1 MKELLEKILGQIKKT
16 PSGVRAYEDLYHICL
31 ETQKTDIPL
40 SVEYLKKLSD
50 IIENRIP
57 QSETDKELRSLF
69 MLHKKVL
76 LAAAPFDFESY
87 LLYVEWE
94 REPDKK
100 FYVPRREVMHPVVQA
115 MQDLIDDRLDLLT
128 ISMPPGTGKST
139 LGIFFL
145 SWVMG
150 RFPDSQSLAS
160 AHSGMLT
167 RSFYDGVYQIITD
180 SEYLWADVFPGV
192 KMAAT
197 NSKEET
203 IDLHKKHRFSTLTCR
218 AINASLTGATRCD
231 KILYADDLCSGIE
244 EAMSKERLDKL
255 WSAYTNDLKSRKK
268 EGAKEIHIA
277 TRWSVHDVIGRL
289 ENQYGGDS
297 RAKFIVLPALDAD
310 GESNFNYTYGVGFS
324 RNYFEDMRNNL
335 DEASFKALF
344 MNQPIEREGL
354 LYDVDELRRYFEL
367 PAEDPDAIIGIC
379 DTKDKGSDYAFLPAA
394 YVYGNDYYIDDC
406 ICDNSLPN
414 IVDARLVDILLRCKV
429 KMCRFESNSAGGRVA
444 EKVQNE
450 VKKRGGITR
459 ITTKFT
465 TANKETKII
474 VNSAWVKEHCLFKDD
489 SLYKRQSDYGRICGC
504 FISTSRQASCNY
516 GIGTDGRISMSVE
529 EKNRSWCSSS
539 RENDQRAVTIECASD
554 KTAPYAFNNAV
565 YASLVNLCVDICQRN
580 GKSKLLW
587 LGDKNKTL
595 AYAPKSDEMVLT
607 VHRWFANKSCPGDW
621 LYNRLGNLAAEVT
634 KRLTGGST
642 DTGKVDVPSDGK
654 TLYRVQT
661 GAFSKRS
668 NADAWAAKLKA
679 AGFDTYIVQMGN
691 LYKVQVG
698 AYSQKSNAENMM
710 VKLKAAGY
718 DAFITT
724 KSGTAA
730 GTAKKSAAEIAKEIY
745 NGTCSDARWSSWGNG
760 ADRVNR
766 LKQAG
771 YDPSEVQ
778 SEVNKLF

>member
-1 MKELLEKILGQIKKT
+1 MIYISVITGLSAVSTNITEEVYVANSIYPTYREELIERRVHQDRAVGQCYRLTQELQYAIETLPVDVNKYLRFAEMIQTEINLLKGWRKSDNKFKSALQEGNSDFVKTVAAYIKKYA
-16 PSGVRAYEDLYHICL
+16 PVYGIEVVSPIIAQAVLESGYGTSELAVNAHNYFGLKYREGRCKTCIGIYHMVGSEQNADGSYTSSAMQWC
-31 ETQKTDIPL
+31 KFKDM
-40 SVEYLKKLSD
+40 
-50 IIENRIP
+50 ENGVIGY
-57 QSETDKELRSLF
+57 
-69 MLHKKVL
+69 
-76 LAAAPFDFESY
+76 FDFINIPNYKNLKGVTDPRKY
-87 LLYVEWE
+87 LENIKADGYATSHKYVDNLMRVIETWHLTDY
-94 REPDKK
+94 DK
-100 FYVPRREVMHPVVQA
+100 
-115 MQDLIDDRLDLLT
+115 
-128 ISMPPGTGKST
+128 
-139 LGIFFL
+139 
-145 SWVMG
+145 
-150 RFPDSQSLAS
+150 
-160 AHSGMLT
+160 
-167 RSFYDGVYQIITD
+167 
-180 SEYLWADVFPGV
+180 
-192 KMAAT
+192 
-197 NSKEET
+197 KEET
-203 IDLHKKHRFSTLTCR
+203 
-218 AINASLTGATRCD
+218 
-231 KILYADDLCSGIE
+231 
-244 EAMSKERLDKL
+244 
-255 WSAYTNDLKSRKK
+255 
-268 EGAKEIHIA
+268 
-277 TRWSVHDVIGRL
+277 
-289 ENQYGGDS
+289 
-297 RAKFIVLPALDAD
+297 
-310 GESNFNYTYGVGFS
+310 
-324 RNYFEDMRNNL
+324 
-335 DEASFKALF
+335 
-344 MNQPIEREGL
+344 
-354 LYDVDELRRYFEL
+354 
-367 PAEDPDAIIGIC
+367 
-379 DTKDKGSDYAFLPAA
+379 
-394 YVYGNDYYIDDC
+394 
-406 ICDNSLPN
+406 
-414 IVDARLVDILLRCKV
+414 
-429 KMCRFESNSAGGRVA
+429 KMSNSPLVVYTKLSPNHSGQRTHS
-444 EKVQNE
+444 
-450 VKKRGGITR
+450 IDR
-459 ITTKFT
+459 ITPHC
-465 TANKETKII
+465 
-474 VNSAWVKEHCLFKDD
+474 VVGQLSAE
-489 SLYKRQSDYGRICGC
+489 SICGC

-554 KTAPYAFNNAV
+554 KTAPYAFNDAV

-679 AGFDTYIVQMGN
+679 VGFDTYIVQMGN

-710 VKLKAAGY
+710 AKLKAAGY